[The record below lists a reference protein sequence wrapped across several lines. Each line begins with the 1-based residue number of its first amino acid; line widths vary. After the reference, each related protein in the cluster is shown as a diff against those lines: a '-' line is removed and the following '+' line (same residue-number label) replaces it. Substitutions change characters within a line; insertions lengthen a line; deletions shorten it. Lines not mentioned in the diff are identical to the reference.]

1 MDDFVNLMD
10 VDLRERYLEA
20 RTQKEDVE
28 DIPIE
33 EKIVREFLYV
43 LRQFQKRI
51 VHFEKRDE
59 VEITADLQD
68 AVGGILN
75 NKYGVHV
82 ARGFTMGRARKKL
95 GETEGQIAGMIFQTR
110 SRGCIYDWQRE
121 WSVIKNELCYP
132 LCFLVLYYR
141 LNRRNI

>member
-1 MDDFVNLMD
+1 MDDFVDLMD

-20 RTQKEDVE
+20 RTQKDDVE
-28 DIPIE
+28 DVPIE

-75 NKYGVHV
+75 NK
-82 ARGFTMGRARKKL
+82 
-95 GETEGQIAGMIFQTR
+95 
-110 SRGCIYDWQRE
+110 
-121 WSVIKNELCYP
+121 
-132 LCFLVLYYR
+132 
-141 LNRRNI
+141 